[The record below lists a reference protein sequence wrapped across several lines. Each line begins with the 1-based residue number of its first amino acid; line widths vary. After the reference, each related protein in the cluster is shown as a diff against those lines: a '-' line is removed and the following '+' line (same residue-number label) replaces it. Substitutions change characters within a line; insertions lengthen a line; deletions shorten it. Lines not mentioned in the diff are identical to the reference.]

1 MGRYVEASCRLCRRE
16 RQKLFLKGVKCYTDK
31 CPLEKRNYPPGQH
44 ALRRRQKVSEY
55 GVQLREKQK
64 VKRMYGVYEQQFRNY
79 FEMATHQKG
88 RTGENLLRLLERRLD
103 NVLFRLGFAP
113 SRKSARQLVLH
124 GHFLVNN
131 KSVDIASYLVKPG
144 TTHDLENAFDRLKS
158 YAVPHKKRLLV
169 IEDNDISGWGR
180 FGHNSDLTGWD
191 IGVNSDSAISAR
203 CTIRH
208 ASAESL

>member
-31 CPLEKRNYPPGQH
+31 CPLEKRNYAPGQH
-44 ALRRRQKVSEY
+44 GLRRRQKVSEY

-103 NVLFRLGFAP
+103 NILFRLGFAA

-131 KSVDIASYLVKPG
+131 KQVDVASYLLKPG
-144 TTHDLENAFDRLKS
+144 DVIKVADASKQLDTIHSSLKRIKEGMLPS
-158 YAVPHKKRLLV
+158 YLQLDKAQ
-169 IEDNDISGWGR
+169 
-180 FGHNSDLTGWD
+180 LTGTFLQVPERSEIPLPD
-191 IGVNSDSAISAR
+191 VNEQLIVELYSK
-203 CTIRH
+203 
-208 ASAESL
+208 